1 LDFGLGEKSMKQGTL
16 TGCLSF
22 WSDNLKSKIQNPKWA
37 GFLTT
42 LILLLGCVVMADAQ
56 QAKVYRVGVIHQGGP
71 YRAVVDGL
79 RDGLR
84 QLGYEEGK
92 QILLEIR
99 DTKSDP
105 KLVEEAAKTF
115 ERERVKLIYAATTS
129 VATAVKNVTL
139 HTPVVFSVGTD
150 PVGSGLVQSF
160 GKPGGRF
167 TGVQYSTTDLT
178 GKRLEIL
185 KEILPKLS
193 RVVTIY
199 NPNNRVAIEAAAL
212 AREAAQQFRVQLVE
226 RHANSVEE
234 LRQRLE
240 ALKAKEADAYFY
252 ISDAMMTSQAQLVI
266 DMATAKK
273 LPTMFPEQGLVVMG
287 GLASYGQ
294 NFYEIGRLSAKY
306 VQKVMTGAQPQDL
319 RVETVDKFELV
330 MNLRTAKQI
339 GLTIS
344 PNVLAR
350 ADKVI
355 R

>member
-1 LDFGLGEKSMKQGTL
+1 MTRRIVFS
-16 TGCLSF
+16 
-22 WSDNLKSKIQNPKWA
+22 
-37 GFLTT
+37 
-42 LILLLGCVVMADAQ
+42 LLLTVLLPTVFLAEAQ

-71 YRAVVDGL
+71 YKAVVDGL

-92 QILLEIR
+92 HIVLEIR
-99 DTKSDP
+99 DTKSDL

-115 ERERVKLIYAATTS
+115 ERERVNLIYAVATS
-129 VATAVKNVTL
+129 VVAPVKNVTSQI
-139 HTPVVFSVGTD
+139 PIVFSVGSD
-150 PVGSGLVQSF
+150 PVASGLVQSF
-160 GKPGGRF
+160 GRPGGRL
-167 TGVQYSTTDLT
+167 TGIQYSTTDLT

-193 RVVTIY
+193 RVVTFY
-199 NPNNRVAIEAAAL
+199 NPNNPMATEAAAL
-212 AREAAQQFRVQLVE
+212 AREAARQFRVQLVE
-226 RHANSVEE
+226 RHASSVEE
-234 LRQRLE
+234 LRQALQ
-240 ALKAKEADAYFY
+240 ALKAKEVDAYFY

-266 DMATAKK
+266 DMATSKK
-273 LPTMFPEQGLVVMG
+273 LPTMFPEQGFVAMG

-306 VQKVMTGAQPQDL
+306 VQKVLTGAPPGDL

-330 MNLRTAKQI
+330 INLKTAKQI
-339 GLTIS
+339 GLTIP